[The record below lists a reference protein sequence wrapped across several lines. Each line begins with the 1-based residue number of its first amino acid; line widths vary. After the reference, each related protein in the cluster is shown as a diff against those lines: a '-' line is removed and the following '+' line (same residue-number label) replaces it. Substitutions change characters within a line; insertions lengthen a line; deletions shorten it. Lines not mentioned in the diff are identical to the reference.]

1 MVENG
6 SAKLATI
13 SHIAILLF
21 EVDEEDLEKSV
32 VNVAGFLKTSASLF
46 GIQARG
52 KNIQIALLDT
62 EGVVSKFT
70 HFEVDYAKLT
80 QVMRNLISNALKFTP
95 EGNDSSN

>member
-32 VNVAGFLKTSASLF
+32 VNVCEEVVLTPFESIGSESL
-46 GIQARG
+46 
-52 KNIQIALLDT
+52 T
-62 EGVVSKFT
+62 
-70 HFEVDYAKLT
+70 
-80 QVMRNLISNALKFTP
+80 
-95 EGNDSSN
+95 